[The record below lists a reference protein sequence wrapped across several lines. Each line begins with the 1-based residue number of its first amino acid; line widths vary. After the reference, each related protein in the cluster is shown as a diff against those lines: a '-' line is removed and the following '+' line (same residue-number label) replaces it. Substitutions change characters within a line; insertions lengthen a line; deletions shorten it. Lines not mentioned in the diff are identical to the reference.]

1 MARYVPHPEKRLLW
15 CVIQAEGN
23 DVGTVWLESAE
34 PHAVVLGILLGD
46 PADFGQG
53 IGTRAIQLALER
65 ACRMTTLHVARLDV
79 RAMNKRAISCYER
92 CGFRV
97 VAAGTRE
104 RLGIRYDFFTMEK
117 SLRSDRSPAAPSQ
130 S

>member
-23 DVGTVWLESAE
+23 DAGTVWLESAE
-34 PHAVVLGILLGD
+34 PRAVVLGILLGG
-46 PADFGQG
+46 PAVFGQG

-65 ACRMTTLHVARLDV
+65 ACQMTALLVARLNV
-79 RAMNKRAISCYER
+79 RAKNKRVISCYER

-97 VAAGTRE
+97 VASGTRE

-117 SLRSDRSPAAPSQ
+117 SLQSGESSAAPSQ
-130 S
+130 L